1 MLSKSNQSSLILFF
15 YVNQNVDFGSNT
27 IIGISDNRRFYCKD
41 IQYGLDTYFIPM
53 KFPERV
59 VKYNLILTNTS
70 LGDGSVDFILT
81 FYELTAPSGYF
92 DYPIFVNLN
101 LNLNETKQV
110 SGEFPFYFKLN
121 EQFSGEPDRYYFF
134 KLDATLSTINIKGV
148 IAVERI

>member
-1 MLSKSNQSSLILFF
+1 MLSKVNQSSLILFF

-27 IIGISDNRRFYCKD
+27 ILGISDSRRFYCSD
-41 IQYGLDTYFIPM
+41 IQYGLDPYFIPM

-59 VKYNLILTNTS
+59 IKYNLILTNTS
-70 LGDGSVDFILT
+70 LSAGNVNFILT
-81 FYELTAPSGYF
+81 FYEFTAPSGYF

-121 EQFSGEPDRYYFF
+121 EPFGGEPDRYYFF
-134 KLDATLSTINIKGV
+134 KLDGTLSTINIKGV
-148 IAVERI
+148 IAIERI